1 VSTELHRP
9 SDLQQER
16 IAYRRGKAI
25 RSVLLAAGS
34 TAVVGV
40 LLVVAVTGSP
50 GWDRVKGSFF
60 SWQIAKESFPAVV
73 EGLWLNIR
81 MLVVCAVL
89 ALALGLLIAVLRTL
103 RGPVF
108 FPVRAMAT
116 LYTYAFR
123 GVPLIIVIYL
133 FAFGIP
139 GLRLQGT
146 PNVYV
151 LGGAALVVTY
161 GAYLAEVFRA
171 GIESVHPSQ
180 LAAAR
185 SLGLTYRQTM
195 RHVVLPQAVR
205 RVAPPLLN
213 DTVALQKDVGL
224 VSLAGPIDAVR
235 AAQIAT
241 AENFNYTP
249 YIVAAVLF
257 VLLALPLIAVT
268 DWVAIDKV
276 RKVFGASVVLD
287 DLRLAVDEHQV
298 VALIGASGSG
308 KSTLLRCVNLLEQ
321 IDDGAIHL
329 DGEDITDPRVNPDE
343 VRQRIGMVFQSY
355 NLFPHMTVLDN
366 ITLAPTRVH
375 RKAAGEA
382 REQAM
387 EWLNRVGLGDK
398 SGSYPDRLSGGQQ
411 QRVAIVRALVNS
423 PRLLLLDEVTSALD
437 PELVGEVLTMIRDLK
452 DEGMTMVLATHEMG
466 FARQVADQVVFLDGG
481 RVLESGPP
489 ARVLG
494 DPTEPRTRQFLAR
507 IIEAGRL

>member
-1 VSTELHRP
+1 M
-9 SDLQQER
+9 
-16 IAYRRGKAI
+16 
-25 RSVLLAAGS
+25 LLAAVS

-40 LLVVAVTGSP
+40 LLVLGVTGSP
-50 GWDRVKGSFF
+50 GWARVKDSFF
-60 SWQIAKESFPAVV
+60 NVQIARDSLPAVL

-133 FAFGIP
+133 FAFGVP

-146 PNVYV
+146 PGVYV
-151 LGGAALVVTY
+151 LGGAALVITY

-195 RHVVLPQAVR
+195 RYVVLPQAVR

-268 DWVAIDKV
+268 DGVT
-276 RKVFGASVVLD
+276 
-287 DLRLAVDEHQV
+287 LRA
-298 VALIGASGSG
+298 A
-308 KSTLLRCVNLLEQ
+308 R
-321 IDDGAIHL
+321 
-329 DGEDITDPRVNPDE
+329 
-343 VRQRIGMVFQSY
+343 RQ
-355 NLFPHMTVLDN
+355 N
-366 ITLAPTRVH
+366 
-375 RKAAGEA
+375 AG
-382 REQAM
+382 
-387 EWLNRVGLGDK
+387 
-398 SGSYPDRLSGGQQ
+398 
-411 QRVAIVRALVNS
+411 
-423 PRLLLLDEVTSALD
+423 T
-437 PELVGEVLTMIRDLK
+437 
-452 DEGMTMVLATHEMG
+452 
-466 FARQVADQVVFLDGG
+466 
-481 RVLESGPP
+481 
-489 ARVLG
+489 
-494 DPTEPRTRQFLAR
+494 
-507 IIEAGRL
+507 

>member
-1 VSTELHRP
+1 VTSDTYRP
-9 SDLQQER
+9 SDIQLGR
-16 IAYRRGKAI
+16 AAYRKRQTV
-25 RSVLLAAGS
+25 RSVLVAAVS

-40 LLVVAVTGSP
+40 LLYVAVTGSP
-50 GWDRVKGSFF
+50 GWDRVRTSFL
-60 SWQIAKESFPAVV
+60 SWSVARDSFLPVL

-108 FPVRAMAT
+108 FPVRAIAT
-116 LYTYAFR
+116 TYTYAFR

-133 FAFGIP
+133 FAYGVP

-241 AENFNYTP
+241 AETFNYTP

-268 DWVAIDKV
+268 DGVTLRAA
-276 RKVFGASVVLD
+276 RRQNAGA
-287 DLRLAVDEHQV
+287 
-298 VALIGASGSG
+298 
-308 KSTLLRCVNLLEQ
+308 
-321 IDDGAIHL
+321 
-329 DGEDITDPRVNPDE
+329 
-343 VRQRIGMVFQSY
+343 
-355 NLFPHMTVLDN
+355 
-366 ITLAPTRVH
+366 
-375 RKAAGEA
+375 
-382 REQAM
+382 
-387 EWLNRVGLGDK
+387 
-398 SGSYPDRLSGGQQ
+398 
-411 QRVAIVRALVNS
+411 
-423 PRLLLLDEVTSALD
+423 
-437 PELVGEVLTMIRDLK
+437 
-452 DEGMTMVLATHEMG
+452 
-466 FARQVADQVVFLDGG
+466 
-481 RVLESGPP
+481 
-489 ARVLG
+489 
-494 DPTEPRTRQFLAR
+494 
-507 IIEAGRL
+507 

>member
-1 VSTELHRP
+1 VTPGLPAP
-9 SDLQQER
+9 SDIQRRR
-16 IAYRRGKAI
+16 IAYRRRQAV
-25 RSVLLAAGS
+25 RSVLVAAVS
-34 TAVVGV
+34 TGVVGV

-50 GWDRVKGSFF
+50 GWDRVRTSFF
-60 SWQIAKESFPAVV
+60 NADVARASFPAVLA
-73 EGLWLNIR
+73 GLWLNVR

-89 ALALGLLIAVLRTL
+89 ALALGLFIAVLRTL

-108 FPVRAMAT
+108 FPVRALAT
-116 LYTYAFR
+116 TYTYAFR
-123 GVPLIIVIYL
+123 GIPLIIVIYL

-139 GLRLQGT
+139 GLRLRGT
-146 PNVYV
+146 PGVLV

-268 DWVAIDKV
+268 DWVT
-276 RKVFGASVVLD
+276 
-287 DLRLAVDEHQV
+287 LRA
-298 VALIGASGSG
+298 A
-308 KSTLLRCVNLLEQ
+308 R
-321 IDDGAIHL
+321 
-329 DGEDITDPRVNPDE
+329 
-343 VRQRIGMVFQSY
+343 RQ
-355 NLFPHMTVLDN
+355 N
-366 ITLAPTRVH
+366 
-375 RKAAGEA
+375 AG
-382 REQAM
+382 
-387 EWLNRVGLGDK
+387 
-398 SGSYPDRLSGGQQ
+398 
-411 QRVAIVRALVNS
+411 
-423 PRLLLLDEVTSALD
+423 T
-437 PELVGEVLTMIRDLK
+437 
-452 DEGMTMVLATHEMG
+452 
-466 FARQVADQVVFLDGG
+466 
-481 RVLESGPP
+481 
-489 ARVLG
+489 
-494 DPTEPRTRQFLAR
+494 
-507 IIEAGRL
+507 